1 MKLFATIAAAVA
13 FMFAAFSAQAAEM
26 PENRLS
32 AQTKSGLAI
41 PGSVLGKAEV
51 KKTIVLAQRRRRRGR
66 GAAIA
71 GGIALG
77 IIGAI
82 AASEAARAE
91 ESRENRW
98 RRRCNRLR
106 RQCRNGNDWA
116 CDRWEDRC

>member
-41 PGSVLGKAEV
+41 PGNVLGKAEV

-66 GAAIA
+66 
-71 GGIALG
+71 
-77 IIGAI
+77 GAI